1 MARDDN
7 DDFLKN
13 DSYEDY
19 LENSFFSWKGRV
31 DREWFLKNGFG
42 DHLIMIMI
50 ADKCFPV
57 VGAVNVNLPLE
68 IIYGAYFLCLVFICT
83 FVIWISV
90 MARRL
95 HDVGMND
102 TFAFILGALLLG
114 CFFLEGQGFKACLG
128 IYASLVF
135 GLALF
140 PGEDGENRYG
150 SKR

>member
-1 MARDDN
+1 MARNDN

-19 LENSFFSWKGRV
+19 MENSFFSWKGRV
-31 DREWFLKNGFG
+31 NRGWFLKNGFG
-42 DHLIMIMI
+42 DHLVMIMI
-50 ADKCFPV
+50 AYKCFPIV
-57 VGAVNVNLPLE
+57 SAVNLNLPSE
-68 IIYGAYFLCLVFICT
+68 IIFGACFLCLVFICT
-83 FVIWISV
+83 FVTWVSV

-102 TFAFILGALLLG
+102 TFAFVLGALLLG

-128 IYASLVF
+128 IYVSVLL

-140 PGEDGENRYG
+140 PGENGENRYG
-150 SKR
+150 SER